1 MERKTYLRRLLA
13 GALGGAAIGVLLA
26 LVYHKWSDR
35 LSTHRRTEESG
46 PPLHRRSVNI
56 RQAAQIGML
65 GFQLLRE
72 IAQLFMPK
80 DSR

>member
-1 MERKTYLRRLLA
+1 VDRKTYLRRLLA
-13 GALGGAAIGVLLA
+13 GVLGGAAIGLLLA
-26 LVYHKWSDR
+26 LAYHKWSHR
-35 LSTHRRTEESG
+35 LSTRRRTEGSS
-46 PPLHRRSVNI
+46 PTLRRSVNM
-56 RQAAQIGML
+56 RQAAQIGTL

>member
-1 MERKTYLRRLLA
+1 VERKTYLRRLLA

-26 LVYHKWSDR
+26 LAYHKWSDK
-35 LSTHRRTEESG
+35 LSTRRRTKGSS
-46 PPLHRRSVNI
+46 PALRRSVNI

-72 IAQLFMPK
+72 IVQLFQPK
-80 DSR
+80 EST

>member
-26 LVYHKWSDR
+26 LAYHKWGRR
-35 LSTHRRTEESG
+35 LSTRRRTEGSS
-46 PPLHRRSVNI
+46 PTLRRTVNM

-65 GFQLLRE
+65 GFQLLRD
-72 IAQLFMPK
+72 IAQLFQPK
-80 DSR
+80 EST